1 MFRMDKKIK
10 GTVKSTIKNL
20 FRILACVCMLYSLGN
35 VSRSESLYN
44 NDHETETS
52 GVLSKNIHTNNTKP
66 KNKKRILLICGMMK
80 TSSRDG
86 VQRLIDQ
93 LRAKGYIV
101 DIDVVNTTAFSE
113 GWSGNVKRGLYTVMN
128 KDIKVF
134 GYNKNPSNYDAVL
147 VTFAVWVGSIDLT
160 IKEYLS
166 KEHDKITNKQKLFF
180 LIRCRSSD
188 QDTIFNLVQGVEKQF
203 NLKSRATSVM
213 RSTERE
219 KDYQSYLGKI
229 DEFANRIDLIVS
241 DSNM

>member
-1 MFRMDKKIK
+1 MFMMDKKIK
-10 GTVKSTIKNL
+10 GMVRLKIRNL
-20 FRILACVCMLYSLGN
+20 LRLLACFCVLYSFGN
-35 VSRSESLYN
+35 VAESDKLKEAHEVSDISQN
-44 NDHETETS
+44 NQ
-52 GVLSKNIHTNNTKP
+52 INNTKP
-66 KNKKRILLICGMMK
+66 KNKNRILLVCGMMK

-93 LRAKGYIV
+93 LRSKGYIV
-101 DIDVVNTTAFSE
+101 DIDVVNTAAFSE

-134 GYNKNPSNYDAVL
+134 GYNKNPSDYDAVL

-166 KEHDKITNKQKLFF
+166 KEHNKITNNQKLFF

-188 QDTIFNLVQGVEKQF
+188 QDTIFNLMQGVEKQF
-203 NLKSRATSVM
+203 NLKSSATSVM

-229 DEFANRIDLIVS
+229 DEFANRIDLIMS
-241 DSNM
+241 DRSI